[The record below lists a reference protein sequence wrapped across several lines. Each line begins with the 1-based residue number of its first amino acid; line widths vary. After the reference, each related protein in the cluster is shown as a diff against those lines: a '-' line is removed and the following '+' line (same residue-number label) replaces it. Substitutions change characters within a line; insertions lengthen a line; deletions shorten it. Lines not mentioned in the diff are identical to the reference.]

1 MGTLFRDLRYGFRTL
16 IKHPGFTIV
25 AALTLGLGIGVN
37 TAILSTVNA
46 FILRPLPV
54 PNANELVVPFWGNKK
69 SGNVWERFS
78 YLNYIDLRDKN
89 QTLSGLT
96 AWQMTFA
103 GISLSNSQNGGEGNA
118 EVAWGEL
125 VSANF
130 FDVLGIKPILGR
142 SFLPEEDRI
151 QNANPVVV
159 LGHNLWQR
167 RFNSDQSIVGKTIYL
182 NGSPFTVVGVAPER
196 FAGVS
201 FAIRQDFWVP
211 LMMQSKFNGGLKDWE
226 TQRGWANLSLLGR
239 LKPGATIKQTDAELD
254 GIAGSLARL
263 YPETNADSQI
273 KVVTQPDGK
282 FDDASQLKFWSV
294 LALCVS
300 GLVLVVACAN
310 VANLM
315 LARAVGRTREIGIRV
330 AIGAGRLHIVRQL
343 LSERILL
350 ALFGGLLGWL
360 FAYWGTDLIQASIPP
375 LPFPIDLSFKPDLYV
390 LKWMLLLSLLT
401 GVVVGLVP
409 ALLASR
415 PNLVAVLKGEPV
427 GPVPGNLRS
436 RFNLRG
442 LLVVAQVAISVVVLI
457 FGGLFVRSLIKA
469 SNTDL
474 GFSTDNLVT
483 MRLDVGALG
492 YDANAGKRFYAE
504 LLKELETQPGVRGAS
519 LAGYLLLAESNS
531 NISPVIKDGDP
542 APSPGRG
549 VGVDR
554 SVIAPHYFKTMG
566 IQLLMGR
573 DFTEHDQ
580 ADAPPVAIVNQEF
593 ARRFYGSEQN
603 AMGKRLHFWSVGSP
617 AVEIVGITKNG
628 LYRNL
633 YEDPPPYLFVPE
645 YQMYES
651 AMTLLLKANSAADM
665 KGVAESARKIIARKD
680 SRLPVYGMQLAEK
693 NLSYAYWGPRLAA
706 GIGTAFGVLA
716 LVLATMGLYSVMTY
730 AVTQRT
736 REIGIRMALG
746 AEIGDVLRL
755 VMNQGLKLVLVGIVI
770 GLLGAY
776 LSVRLLASLLFGV
789 GATDPLTFI
798 GVSVL
803 LIAVALLAC
812 LIPARRAT
820 KVDPLVALRYE

>member
-54 PNANELVVPFWGNKK
+54 PNANEMVVPFWGNKK

-239 LKPGATIKQTDAELD
+239 LKPGATIKQTEAELD

-263 YPETNADSQI
+263 YPETNADSKI
-273 KVVTQPDGK
+273 KVVSQPEGK

-315 LARAVGRTREIGIRV
+315 LARAVSRTREIGIRL

-343 LSERILL
+343 LSESILL

-409 ALLASR
+409 ALLA
-415 PNLVAVLKGEPV
+415 
-427 GPVPGNLRS
+427 LR
-436 RFNLRG
+436 
-442 LLVVAQVAISVVVLI
+442 
-457 FGGLFVRSLIKA
+457 
-469 SNTDL
+469 T
-474 GFSTDNLVT
+474 
-483 MRLDVGALG
+483 
-492 YDANAGKRFYAE
+492 
-504 LLKELETQPGVRGAS
+504 
-519 LAGYLLLAESNS
+519 
-531 NISPVIKDGDP
+531 
-542 APSPGRG
+542 
-549 VGVDR
+549 
-554 SVIAPHYFKTMG
+554 
-566 IQLLMGR
+566 
-573 DFTEHDQ
+573 
-580 ADAPPVAIVNQEF
+580 
-593 ARRFYGSEQN
+593 
-603 AMGKRLHFWSVGSP
+603 
-617 AVEIVGITKNG
+617 
-628 LYRNL
+628 
-633 YEDPPPYLFVPE
+633 
-645 YQMYES
+645 
-651 AMTLLLKANSAADM
+651 
-665 KGVAESARKIIARKD
+665 
-680 SRLPVYGMQLAEK
+680 
-693 NLSYAYWGPRLAA
+693 
-706 GIGTAFGVLA
+706 
-716 LVLATMGLYSVMTY
+716 
-730 AVTQRT
+730 
-736 REIGIRMALG
+736 
-746 AEIGDVLRL
+746 
-755 VMNQGLKLVLVGIVI
+755 
-770 GLLGAY
+770 
-776 LSVRLLASLLFGV
+776 
-789 GATDPLTFI
+789 
-798 GVSVL
+798 
-803 LIAVALLAC
+803 
-812 LIPARRAT
+812 
-820 KVDPLVALRYE
+820 